1 MTLPSR
7 DNYLNKTANA
17 KILTAYLDY
26 MVKVSVLL
34 GANEADARRQMT
46 DVIDFET
53 RLANITT
60 PQDMRR
66 DEEEMYHLMPVKT
79 LQLKAPFINWRDHF
93 DEAFRLVKRKITEK
107 ENVVVYAPEYLEKL
121 NALVKEYNATDDKKM

>member
-1 MTLPSR
+1 M
-7 DNYLNKTANA
+7 
-17 KILTAYLDY
+17 
-26 MVKVSVLL
+26 KVSVLL
-34 GANEADARRQMT
+34 GADEADARRQMT

-53 RLANITT
+53 KLANITT

-66 DEEEMYHLMPVKT
+66 DEEEMYHLMTIKT
-79 LQLKAPFINWRDHF
+79 LQSKAPFIVWRDHF

-121 NALVKEYNATDDKKM
+121 NALVMEYNTTDDKKT